1 MVLALALPCCLPFVY
16 LIPQIVALPILVL
29 TGQMASGRHVPWLPE
44 KLNTR
49 DFDDRRHALGGGAWQ
64 EMVRLDRAHRP
75 APPAGAVRARARRA
89 LSAR

>member
-44 KLNTR
+44 KLKTR
-49 DFDDRRHALGGGAWQ
+49 DFDVEAMRSVVARGKNGSAGPSTSPVPACWLC
-64 EMVRLDRAHRP
+64 P
-75 APPAGAVRARARRA
+75 APVRRA
-89 LSAR
+89 